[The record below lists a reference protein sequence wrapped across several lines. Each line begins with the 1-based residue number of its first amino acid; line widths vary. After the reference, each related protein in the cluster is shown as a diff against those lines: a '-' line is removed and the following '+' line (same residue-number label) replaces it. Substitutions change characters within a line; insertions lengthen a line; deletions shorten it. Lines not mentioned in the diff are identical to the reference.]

1 MEVGEFRFGAL
12 TIVEV
17 EIDNLL
23 WIGRLRFVGEVLVLG
38 WGWRD
43 REDRRNE
50 TESGPYGRACDLT
63 NSLFLFLFCF
73 FFLIL
78 NTDCNCVNG

>member
-1 MEVGEFRFGAL
+1 MEVGGFRFGAR

-23 WIGRLRFVGEVLVLG
+23 SIGRLRFDGEVLVLVLG

-50 TESGPYGRACDLT
+50 TESGPYRRACDLT
-63 NSLFLFLFCF
+63 NSLFLSLSLL
-73 FFLIL
+73 FFLSDFKHGL
-78 NTDCNCVNG
+78 